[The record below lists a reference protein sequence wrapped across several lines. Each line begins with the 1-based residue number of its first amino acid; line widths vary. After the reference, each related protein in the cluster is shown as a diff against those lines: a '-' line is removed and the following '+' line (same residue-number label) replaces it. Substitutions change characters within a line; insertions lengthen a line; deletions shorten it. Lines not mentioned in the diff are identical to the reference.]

1 VIPMYIDLD
10 GLKNAAEVIAA
21 IGTILGFVVAV
32 YKFYARQKKQDVE
45 IAAIRAEQQLLCY
58 ALRACLSGL
67 KELGCNGPVTDA
79 LNRLDKHLNA
89 EAHRE

>member
-1 VIPMYIDLD
+1 MYIDLD
-10 GLKNAAEVIAA
+10 GLKNAAAAITA

>member
-1 VIPMYIDLD
+1 MYIDV
-10 GLKNAAEVIAA
+10 GSLKDAATVITAT
-21 IGTILGFVVAV
+21 GTILGVVLAV

-79 LNRLDKHLNA
+79 LNRLDKHLNT